1 MIDDEAFIKKHGI
14 DEYNK
19 CYNYLK
25 KLYLIYGKTKFER
38 TQVYQKNHPDKLVE
52 FGYSKYYYD
61 LDETLLTFGLYQIQ
75 DKFIELMEEYESGN
89 NRYQNI

>member
-1 MIDDEAFIKKHGI
+1 MINDALFIKKYGI

-25 KLYLIYGKTKFER
+25 KLYLIYGKTRFKR

-52 FGYSKYYYD
+52 FGYSTYYCD
-61 LDETLLTFGLYQIQ
+61 WDETLLNFGLYQIQ
-75 DKFIELMEEYESGN
+75 DKFIELMEKYESSN